1 MTKTLKNVKARDK
14 EKLKQIKFVEDSI
27 PLEQFYEDGIF
38 LLQHGKKNMNL
49 FSATYKLQDISYLT
63 LSDEMQRQIF
73 LAWCA
78 VLNVLEPGATSKIS
92 VIKHKIG
99 TATLEKYKMHNENP
113 QYAKLQEDYNKIIMQ
128 KALQGNG
135 MIQEVYLTVTVPKKD
150 HSAAKNFFLRTTGT
164 LQTQLVKLG
173 SACEQLN
180 GKERLELLHDIYRGS
195 NENEPEFD
203 LKQSVKLGSSA
214 KNYIAPESMEFDTDY
229 FKMGGLYGRALVL
242 HHYPTF
248 LKDSIVSDLCDIVD
262 SRLIWSMDIIPTPT
276 DEAVDE
282 AEKRATTVES
292 NISKWFQKQYNN
304 KNYAMEPP
312 YDLQQQRIQAKE
324 YLTDLIE
331 RDQHLMYAVI
341 TMVHFAETK
350 QQLDDDTDSI
360 MATARTARCRFNVL
374 RWQQLNGLN
383 TALPLGVRRVEDI
396 MTLTTEGVAGFMPF
410 KSMEIQEENG
420 YCFGQNQITKNL
432 ITINPKN
439 KASLN
444 SVLLGVPGFGKSME
458 AKWII
463 LTKALATAD
472 SQHEIIVI
480 DPEREYAPLVKALG
494 GEVVYLSATSSTH
507 INAMDVSAGYDKS
520 DNPIVTKAEFM
531 LSVIEHIMYPS
542 IVKPTQRSLIDRCTD
557 IVLRDYVK
565 NNCQG
570 TPPTLIDFY
579 ETMKAQPEPEA
590 EEVALAIEIY
600 AKGSLSTFAKQT
612 NINIK
617 NRIICFDIHELGSTL
632 MSLGMLVLFDH
643 IQNRMIKNRAKG
655 ITSSVINDEFYLMF
669 EHQFT
674 SEFFYKMWKRG
685 RKYGVDFCG
694 ITQNVEDMLRSPNGR
709 AIISTSE
716 LVLMLNQA
724 PLDCDELSSLLDISE
739 NQKEYILNVK
749 AGSGLLRLGKS
760 LIPFENDI
768 PKDSEIYKLL
778 TTKIGEAIY
787 NVSGD

>member
-38 LLQHGKKNMNL
+38 MVQHGKKNMNL

-410 KSMEIQEENG
+410 KSMEMQEENG

-439 KASLN
+439 KASFN
-444 SVLLGVPGFGKSME
+444 SVLLGVPGFGKSML

-472 SQHEIIVI
+472 SQHEIVII

-655 ITSSVINDEFYLMF
+655 ITTSVINDEFYLMF

-685 RKYGVDFCG
+685 RKYGVDFSG

>member
-14 EKLKQIKFVEDSI
+14 EKLRQIKFVEDSI

-38 LLQHGKKNMNL
+38 MVQHGKKNMNL

-180 GKERLELLHDIYRGS
+180 GKERLELLHDIYRGNS
-195 NENEPEFD
+195 ENEPEFD

-410 KSMEIQEENG
+410 KSMEMQEENG

-439 KASLN
+439 KASFN
-444 SVLLGVPGFGKSME
+444 SVLLGVPGFGKSML

-472 SQHEIIVI
+472 SQHEIVII

-542 IVKPTQRSLIDRCTD
+542 VVKPTQRSLIDRCTD

-655 ITSSVINDEFYLMF
+655 ITTSVINDEFYLMF

-685 RKYGVDFCG
+685 RKYGVDFSG

-787 NVSGD
+787 NVSGE

>member
-38 LLQHGKKNMNL
+38 MVQHGKKNMNL

-410 KSMEIQEENG
+410 KSMEMQEENG

-439 KASLN
+439 KASFN
-444 SVLLGVPGFGKSME
+444 SVLLGVPGFGKSML

-472 SQHEIIVI
+472 SQHEIVII

-655 ITSSVINDEFYLMF
+655 ITTSVINDEFYLMF

-685 RKYGVDFCG
+685 RKYGVDFSG

-787 NVSGD
+787 NVSGE

>member
-38 LLQHGKKNMNL
+38 MVQHGKKNMNL

-135 MIQEVYLTVTVPKKD
+135 MIQEVYLTATVPKKD

-410 KSMEIQEENG
+410 KSMEMQEENG

-439 KASLN
+439 KASFN
-444 SVLLGVPGFGKSME
+444 SVLLGVPGFGKSML

-472 SQHEIIVI
+472 SQHEIVII

-655 ITSSVINDEFYLMF
+655 ITTSVINDEFYLMF

-685 RKYGVDFCG
+685 RKYGVDFSG

>member
-38 LLQHGKKNMNL
+38 MVQHGKKNMNL

-180 GKERLELLHDIYRGS
+180 GKERLELLHDIYRGN

-203 LKQSVKLGSSA
+203 LKQSIKLGSSA

-410 KSMEIQEENG
+410 KSMEMQEENG

-439 KASLN
+439 KASFN
-444 SVLLGVPGFGKSME
+444 SVLLGVPGFGKSML
-458 AKWII
+458 AIWII

-472 SQHEIIVI
+472 SQHEIVII

-655 ITSSVINDEFYLMF
+655 ITTSVINDEFYLMF

-685 RKYGVDFCG
+685 RKYGVDFSG

>member
-432 ITINPKN
+432 IIINPKN

>member
-27 PLEQFYEDGIF
+27 PLEQFYKDGIF
-38 LLQHGKKNMNL
+38 MVQHGKKNMNL

-180 GKERLELLHDIYRGS
+180 GKERLELLHDIYRS
-195 NENEPEFD
+195 NNENEPEFD

-410 KSMEIQEENG
+410 KSMEMQEENG

-444 SVLLGVPGFGKSME
+444 SVLLGVPGFGKSMQ

-472 SQHEIIVI
+472 SQHEIVII

-655 ITSSVINDEFYLMF
+655 ITTSVINDEFYLMF

-787 NVSGD
+787 NVSGE

>member
-38 LLQHGKKNMNL
+38 MVQHGKKNMNL

-203 LKQSVKLGSSA
+203 LKQSIKLGSSA

-410 KSMEIQEENG
+410 KSMEMQEENG

-439 KASLN
+439 KASFN
-444 SVLLGVPGFGKSME
+444 SVLLGVPGFGKSML

-472 SQHEIIVI
+472 SQHEIVII

-542 IVKPTQRSLIDRCTD
+542 VVKPTQRSLIDRCTD

-655 ITSSVINDEFYLMF
+655 ITTSVINDEFYLMF

-685 RKYGVDFCG
+685 RKYGVDFSG

>member
-38 LLQHGKKNMNL
+38 MVQHGKKNMNL

-180 GKERLELLHDIYRGS
+180 GKERLELLHDIYRGN

-203 LKQSVKLGSSA
+203 LKQSIKLGSSA

-396 MTLTTEGVAGFMPF
+396 MTLTTEGMAGFMPF
-410 KSMEIQEENG
+410 KSMEMQEENG

-439 KASLN
+439 KASFN
-444 SVLLGVPGFGKSME
+444 SVLLGVPGFGKSML

-472 SQHEIIVI
+472 SQHEIVII

-655 ITSSVINDEFYLMF
+655 ITTSVINDEFYLMF

-685 RKYGVDFCG
+685 RKYGVDFSG

>member
-38 LLQHGKKNMNL
+38 MVQHGKKNMNL

-410 KSMEIQEENG
+410 KSMEMQEENG

-439 KASLN
+439 KASFN
-444 SVLLGVPGFGKSME
+444 SVLLGVPGFGKSMF

-472 SQHEIIVI
+472 SQHEIVII

-507 INAMDVSAGYDKS
+507 INAMDVSSGYDKS

-655 ITSSVINDEFYLMF
+655 ITTSVINDEFYLMF

-685 RKYGVDFCG
+685 RKYGVDFSG

-787 NVSGD
+787 NVSGE

>member
-38 LLQHGKKNMNL
+38 MVQHGKKNMNL

-180 GKERLELLHDIYRGS
+180 GKERLELLHDIYRGN

-203 LKQSVKLGSSA
+203 LKQSIKLGSSA

-410 KSMEIQEENG
+410 KSMEMQEENG

-439 KASLN
+439 KASFN
-444 SVLLGVPGFGKSME
+444 SVLLGVPGFGKSML

-472 SQHEIIVI
+472 SQHEIVII

-655 ITSSVINDEFYLMF
+655 ITTSVINDEFYLMF

-685 RKYGVDFCG
+685 RKYGVDFSG

>member
-38 LLQHGKKNMNL
+38 MVQHGKKNMNL

-410 KSMEIQEENG
+410 KSMEMQEENG

-439 KASLN
+439 KASFN
-444 SVLLGVPGFGKSME
+444 SVLLAVPGFGKSML

-472 SQHEIIVI
+472 SQHEIVII

-655 ITSSVINDEFYLMF
+655 ITTSVINDEFYLMF

-685 RKYGVDFCG
+685 RKYGVDFSG